1 MRSIVKQLQPSV
13 NQLNFTFFPGLCASE
28 SLVSRFTRWIQLH
41 QVNAPELLRLLNI
54 RSLDVH
60 MISPVLDITCSTPM
74 PETSVSMTEHIL
86 NGKTHPEM
94 CKSRH
99 PLQKLGILMGLTR
112 SQFLAATGS
121 NETEPGVMLMTQTKQ
136 LRFCPSCLNLGF
148 HSIYFQYP
156 GASDCPYHGDRLRNV
171 CAFCK
176 QPNFP
181 TIRSLAASPASCWN
195 CGRRWDISNSQI
207 RNDSLLASI
216 TTIGAMI
223 DSRICNIKPI
233 SSEVLNKFGSFLTS
247 GHLAGSCFPEK
258 EMVVQARRWT
268 CWNDD
273 VKQDQ
278 NGRTQIV
285 SIDETAI
292 ESQSDLVPLGNTGLR
307 CAAKLDGFW
316 TSSPETTVRAN
327 EVLSWLS
334 QKCSFRAEGSFRLRA
349 EIGMQPQG
357 RCINSSINIVHVALL
372 QTMLTYG
379 RQQNHNNI
387 QVDQEIGAVDVYADV
402 RWNHL
407 QLSRYGPV
415 ENAAN
420 PHLIEGEILGWFALS
435 LVRARGMKFS
445 LEVAWPWHLNPW
457 QCLPSYRTV
466 RTGSAWAVQYRSR
479 VSRSSVARLIS
490 RYQDTYLSA
499 THLQELRQ
507 ALQMSHIDTRKY
519 PI

>member
-1 MRSIVKQLQPSV
+1 MRSTVKPLEPSV
-13 NQLNFTFFPGLCASE
+13 NQYNFTFDPGLCASE
-28 SLVSRFTRWIQLH
+28 SMVSRFTRWIRLY
-41 QVNAPELLRLLNI
+41 QVSTPELQRLLNI
-54 RSLDVH
+54 KSLDVH
-60 MISPVLDITCSTPM
+60 IISPVAGINCSTPM
-74 PETSVSMTEHIL
+74 PETSVSMTKHIL
-86 NGKTHPEM
+86 HGKTHPEM

-121 NETEPGVMLMTQTKQ
+121 NEAEPGVMLLTQTKQ

-156 GASDCPYHGDRLRNV
+156 GATNCPYHGDRLRNV

-181 TIRSLAASPASCWN
+181 TIRSIATSPASCWN
-195 CGRRWDISNSQI
+195 CSRHWDISNSQI
-207 RNDSLLASI
+207 RNDSLLASM
-216 TTIGAMI
+216 TPIGAMV
-223 DSRICNIKPI
+223 DSRIRNIKPI
-233 SSEVLNKFGSFLTS
+233 SSSALNKFGSFLTS

-268 CWNDD
+268 HWNDD
-273 VKQDQ
+273 INEGPD
-278 NGRTQIV
+278 GRTQVV
-285 SIDETAI
+285 SIDEAAI
-292 ESQSDLVPLGNTGLR
+292 EHQADLVPLGNTGLP
-307 CAAKLDGFW
+307 CAAKYDGFW
-316 TSSPETTVRAN
+316 TPSPETTVSAN
-327 EVLSWLS
+327 EILNWLS
-334 QKCSFRAEGSFRLRA
+334 RKCSFRVEGSFRLRA

-387 QVDQEIGAVDVYADV
+387 PVDQENGAVDVYADV

-415 ENAAN
+415 ESAAN
-420 PHLIEGEILGWFALS
+420 PHLIEAEILGWFALS
-435 LVRARGMKFS
+435 IIRARGMKFS

-457 QCLPSYRTV
+457 QCLPSYRKV
-466 RTGSAWAVQYRSR
+466 RIGSAWAVQYRPR
-479 VSRSSVARLIS
+479 VSRSSVVRLIS

-507 ALQMSHIDTRKY
+507 ALQMSHIDMRKY
-519 PI
+519 PV